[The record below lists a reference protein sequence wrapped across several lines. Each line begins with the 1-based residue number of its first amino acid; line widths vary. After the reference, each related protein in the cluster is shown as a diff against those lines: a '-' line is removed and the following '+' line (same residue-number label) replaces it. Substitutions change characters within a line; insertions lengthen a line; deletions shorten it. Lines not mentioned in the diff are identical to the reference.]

1 MVEKHVITAL
11 VERRA
16 RIAGELHQTQ
26 LHAMRLKSDLACIDT
41 CIRMFKPD
49 YEVESI
55 TPKVTFQKN
64 PAGLPKGAGS
74 RQALDILRESGESLT
89 AQELAQRVLHRMGK
103 EPSDRAIEMLAKT
116 IHSSFSRQKSPVVT
130 LDRSTWPGKWRLLPP

>member
-1 MVEKHVITAL
+1 MVEKHVISAL

-26 LHAMRLKSDLACIDT
+26 LHVVRLKSDLACIDS

-49 YEVESI
+49 YEIESI
-55 TPKVTFQKN
+55 APRVTFQKN

-74 RQALDILRESGESLT
+74 RQALDVLRESGESLS
-89 AQELAQRVLHRMGK
+89 AQELAQRVLLRVGK
-103 EPSDRAIEMLAKT
+103 EPSDKAISMLTKT
-116 IHSSFSRQKSPVVT
+116 IHSSFSRQKCPVVS
-130 LDRSTWPGKWRLLPP
+130 LDRSTWPGKWRLLA